1 METGHCWRCEINPI
15 QTGVVQAGDI
25 LADRGGIVGNQVGS
39 YPDEQRLESVLFIL
53 LLTKDEQVQEG
64 GKSQQEQCRK
74 SLEYFFAI
82 IFTDLLQMSAL
93 LARTAALYVTK
104 GSLRNKFKWSSKGF
118 CR

>member
-64 GKSQQEQCRK
+64 GKSQQEQCIK
-74 SLEYFFAI
+74 SIEYFCNHLYRSS
-82 IFTDLLQMSAL
+82 TDVSLVSSD
-93 LARTAALYVTK
+93 
-104 GSLRNKFKWSSKGF
+104 GSSLRD
-118 CR
+118 